1 MNEWQSFQIDEK
13 DQIYFMEI
21 LHKKIVLN
29 EKIK

>member
-1 MNEWQSFQIDEK
+1 MKEWQSFQIDEK

-21 LHKKIVLN
+21 LLKKIVLN